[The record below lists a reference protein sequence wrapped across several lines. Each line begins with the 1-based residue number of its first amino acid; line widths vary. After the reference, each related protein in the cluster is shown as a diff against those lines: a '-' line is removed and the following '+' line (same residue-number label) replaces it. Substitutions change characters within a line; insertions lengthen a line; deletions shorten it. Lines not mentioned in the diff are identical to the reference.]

1 MKEPAQIIALR
12 RRAFALA
19 GQLAGPGPAAYDL
32 LHDLFHRYTGLTTL
46 AGLTVEQWLALINEL
61 RAQQAARS
69 RPPGSC
75 TPRQWAYIQD
85 LRRQQGMTDD
95 HWRNFLKKQL
105 RIDHERFLTP
115 AKARGVITALLKMR
129 ARTVPASPVGDA
141 REAAG

>member
-1 MKEPAQIIALR
+1 MKEPPQILALR

-19 GQLAGPGPAAYDL
+19 GQLVGPGPAAYDL
-32 LHDLFHRYTGLTTL
+32 LHDLYCQRTGLTSL
-46 AGLTVEQWLALINEL
+46 AGITVEQWLTLIHEL

-69 RPPGSC
+69 RPLGSC
-75 TPRQWAYIQD
+75 TPKQWAYIQD
-85 LRRQQGMTDD
+85 LRRQQDMTDD

-129 ARTVPASPVGDA
+129 TRTVPASPVGDA
-141 REAAG
+141 REAGG

>member
-1 MKEPAQIIALR
+1 MKESPRISALR

-19 GQLAGPGPAAYDL
+19 GQLVGSGPAAYDL
-32 LHDLFHRYTGLTTL
+32 LHDLYCQRTGLTSL
-46 AGLTVEQWLALINEL
+46 AGIPVEQWLTLIDEL

-69 RPPGSC
+69 RPTGSC
-75 TPRQWAYIQD
+75 TPKQWAYIQD

-129 ARTVPASPVGDA
+129 AQTVPVGDA
-141 REAAG
+141 REGVG